1 MELVE
6 VLMNPVRQRIFQY
19 LLVHETGTVKEIKK
33 ALPDIPGASL
43 YRHVKILADNGVLA
57 VADENRIRGT
67 VEIVYKL
74 NKSALI
80 LDDTDGSKIQMM
92 LMEIS
97 AAFAKYF
104 AQEQPD
110 PHRDMLTVSGCTLT
124 LTDQEFSDFLAEI
137 GGVMTKYMRKTA
149 EKGRKVRQVALIS
162 SPVQP

>member
-1 MELVE
+1 M
-6 VLMNPVRQRIFQY
+6 
-19 LLVHETGTVKEIKK
+19 
-33 ALPDIPGASL
+33 
-43 YRHVKILADNGVLA
+43 KILADNGVLA

-149 EKGRKVRQVALIS
+149 EEGRKVRQVALIS